1 MIRRIAIVVAVALV
15 LDGSTAF
22 AQVFYGPVGYSSAF
36 YHYGYQGRNFS
47 FGGGYRYSAPV
58 YGYSQF
64 YFPPPVVIVVPPP
77 TFRNREPLPANER
90 FPTVDDFAPARVD
103 AAVKRG
109 DFLVVK
115 PGAGRRAEEPPE
127 RAVKRGD
134 FLVVK
139 PGERA
144 APPPI
149 PLPKPPVE
157 PKALAAFLI
166 KQAREA
172 FEQEQIGRAGERLRA
187 AIALQPKDSQ
197 LHFWLAQV
205 HVARGEYPEGAAA
218 LRAGLILEPDWP
230 AAPFDLKNLYGPRV
244 AALAVDIADLNAI
257 AKANPGDLGL
267 AFVAGVYEWFSGNR
281 RAAATLFEKAKRDY
295 PAESQKFLDAAKR

>member
-1 MIRRIAIVVAVALV
+1 MIRRIAIVAVVALF
-15 LDGSTAF
+15 LDSSTAS

-36 YHYGYQGRNFS
+36 YNYGYQGRNFS

-58 YGYSQF
+58 YGYTYF
-64 YFPPPVVIVVPPP
+64 YSPPPVVIVVPPP
-77 TFRNREPLPANER
+77 IFRNREPLPVNER

-109 DFLVVK
+109 DF
-115 PGAGRRAEEPPE
+115 R
-127 RAVKRGD
+127 
-134 FLVVK
+134 VVK
-139 PGERA
+139 PGERV

-166 KQAREA
+166 RQAREA
-172 FEQEQIGRAGERLRA
+172 FEQEQIGRAGERLRT
-187 AIALQPKDSQ
+187 AIALQPKDPL

-205 HVARGEYPEGAAA
+205 HVARGEYPEAVAA
-218 LRAGLILEPDWP
+218 LRVGLALEPDWP
-230 AAPFDLKNLYGPRV
+230 TAPFDLKNLYGPRS
-244 AALAVDIADLNAI
+244 AALAADIAELNAI

-281 RAAATLFEKAKRDY
+281 RAAATLFERAKRDY
-295 PAESQKFLDAAKR
+295 PAEAQKFLDAAKR

>member
-1 MIRRIAIVVAVALV
+1 MIPRIAIVAAVAFI
-15 LDGSTAF
+15 LDGSTAS

-47 FGGGYRYSAPV
+47 FGRGYRYAAPV

-64 YFPPPVVIVVPPP
+64 YIPPPVVIVVPPP
-77 TFRNREPLPANER
+77 ILRMREPLPVNER

-115 PGAGRRAEEPPE
+115 PGE
-127 RAVKRGD
+127 RV
-134 FLVVK
+134 
-139 PGERA
+139 
-144 APPPI
+144 APPPV

-172 FEQEQIGRAGERLRA
+172 FEQEQIGRAGERVRA
-187 AIALQPKDSQ
+187 AIALQPKDAQ
-197 LHFWLAQV
+197 LHFWLTQV
-205 HVARGEYPEGAAA
+205 HVARGEYPEAFAA
-218 LRAGLILEPDWP
+218 LRSGLALEPDWP
-230 AAPFDLKNLYGPRV
+230 VAPFDLKNLYGPRA
-244 AALAVDIADLNAI
+244 AALVVDLAELNAI
-257 AKANPGDLGL
+257 RTANPGDLGL
-267 AFVAGVYEWFSGNR
+267 AFVAGVHEWFSGNR
-281 RAAATLFEKAKRDY
+281 RAAATLFERAKRDY

>member
-1 MIRRIAIVVAVALV
+1 MIPRIAIVAAVALV
-15 LDGSTAF
+15 LDGSTAS
-22 AQVFYGPVGYSSAF
+22 AQVFFGPVGYSSAF
-36 YHYGYQGRNFS
+36 YQYGYQSRNFS
-47 FGGGYRYSAPV
+47 FGGCYQYAAPV

-64 YFPPPVVIVVPPP
+64 YFPPPVVIIVPPP
-77 TFRNREPLPANER
+77 ILRNREPLPPNER

-115 PGAGRRAEEPPE
+115 PGE
-127 RAVKRGD
+127 RV
-134 FLVVK
+134 
-139 PGERA
+139 

-157 PKALAAFLI
+157 PKALAAFLTQ
-166 KQAREA
+166 QAREA
-172 FEQEQIGRAGERLRA
+172 FEGEQIGRAGERLCA

-205 HVARGEYPEGAAA
+205 HVARGEYPEAVAS
-218 LRAGLILEPDWP
+218 LRVGLMLETDWP
-230 AAPFDLKNLYGPRV
+230 ATPFDLKNLYGPRG
-244 AALAVDIADLNAI
+244 AALAADIAELNALS
-257 AKANPGDLGL
+257 KANPGDLGL

-281 RAAATLFEKAKRDY
+281 RAAATLLERAKRDY

>member
-1 MIRRIAIVVAVALV
+1 MIPRITIVAAVALA
-15 LDGSTAF
+15 LDGSTAS

-58 YGYSQF
+58 HGYAQF
-64 YFPPPVVIVVPPP
+64 YFPPPVVIVVPAPI
-77 TFRNREPLPANER
+77 FRNREAPPVNER

-115 PGAGRRAEEPPE
+115 PGE
-127 RAVKRGD
+127 RV
-134 FLVVK
+134 
-139 PGERA
+139 

-149 PLPKPPVE
+149 PLSKPPVE
-157 PKALAAFLI
+157 PKALAAFLV

-172 FEQEQIGRAGERLRA
+172 FEQEQVGRAGERLRA

-230 AAPFDLKNLYGPRV
+230 AAPFDLKNLYGPRT
-244 AALAVDIADLNAI
+244 AALAVDIAELNAI

-267 AFVAGVYEWFSGNR
+267 AFLAGVYEWFSGNR

>member
-1 MIRRIAIVVAVALV
+1 MIRRIAIVAAVALI

-47 FGGGYRYSAPV
+47 FGGGYRYAAPV
-58 YGYSQF
+58 YGYSPF

-77 TFRNREPLPANER
+77 IFRNREVLPANER
-90 FPTVDDFAPARVD
+90 FPTVDDFAPTRVD

-115 PGAGRRAEEPPE
+115 PGE
-127 RAVKRGD
+127 RV
-134 FLVVK
+134 
-139 PGERA
+139 

-157 PKALAAFLI
+157 PKALAAFLVR
-166 KQAREA
+166 QAREA
-172 FEQEQIGRAGERLRA
+172 FEQEQVGRAGERLRA

-197 LHFWLAQV
+197 LHFWLAQA

-218 LRAGLILEPDWP
+218 LRTGLILEPDWP
-230 AAPFDLKNLYGPRV
+230 AEPFDLKNLYGPRT
-244 AALAVDIADLNAI
+244 AALAVDIAELNAI
-257 AKANPGDLGL
+257 ARANPGDLGL

-295 PAESQKFLDAAKR
+295 PAEAQKFLDAAKR

>member
-1 MIRRIAIVVAVALV
+1 MIPRIAIVAAVALV
-15 LDGSTAF
+15 LDGSTAA

-36 YHYGYQGRNFS
+36 FHYGYQGRNFS
-47 FGGGYRYSAPV
+47 FGGGYRYAAPV

-77 TFRNREPLPANER
+77 IFRNREPLPVNER

-115 PGAGRRAEEPPE
+115 PGE
-127 RAVKRGD
+127 RV
-134 FLVVK
+134 
-139 PGERA
+139 

-166 KQAREA
+166 QQAREA
-172 FEQEQIGRAGERLRA
+172 FEQVQIGRAGERLRA

-205 HVARGEYPEGAAA
+205 HVARGEYPEAVAAF
-218 LRAGLILEPDWP
+218 RAGLILEPDWP
-230 AAPFDLKNLYGPRV
+230 AAPFDLKNFYGPRA
-244 AALAVDIADLNAI
+244 AALAADIAELNAI
-257 AKANPGDLGL
+257 AGANPGDLGL
-267 AFVAGVYEWFSGNR
+267 AFVAAVYEWFSGNR
-281 RAAATLFEKAKRDY
+281 RAAATRFEKAKRDY
-295 PAESQKFLDAAKR
+295 PAEAQKFLDAAKR